1 MSALS
6 KLIETK
12 FWVCYRISA
21 LAPSVCRVT
30 LVTNADM
37 GGSIPLLA
45 QRWSMKR
52 VLGPV
57 AEIQDRFERNA
68 KEVDGELRR
77 EFSLPKRELEL
88 NEGQK
93 HLVQRCKALET
104 HDDESGWNEIESNS
118 SFVSFAVKNV
128 VVERGKH

>member
-1 MSALS
+1 V
-6 KLIETK
+6 I
-12 FWVCYRISA
+12 
-21 LAPSVCRVT
+21 
-30 LVTNADM
+30 LVINVDA

-52 VLGPV
+52 ALGPV
-57 AEIQDRFERNA
+57 AKIQDRFERNA

-77 EFSLPKRELEL
+77 ELLLPKRELEL

-104 HDDESGWNEIESNS
+104 HDDEGGWKEIESNS
-118 SFVSFAVKNV
+118 AFVSFAVKNV

>member
-1 MSALS
+1 M
-6 KLIETK
+6 
-12 FWVCYRISA
+12 RINP
-21 LAPSVCRVT
+21 APST
-30 LVTNADM
+30 L
-37 GGSIPLLA
+37 
-45 QRWSMKR
+45 
-52 VLGPV
+52 
-57 AEIQDRFERNA
+57 RFERNA

-77 EFSLPKRELEL
+77 ELLLPKRELEL

-128 VVERGKH
+128 VVERGKHRCDPPPPPPPFLPRD